1 MDIGKAFSY
10 IFEDERWISKVLI
23 GGLVLLVPILNFA
36 VFGYVLK
43 IAQNVAQGNPRPL
56 PEWGGELGDHF
67 MRGLYWVVIQLVYLL
82 PAILLYVLFACV
94 LVGVGSAASDR
105 SDGGAGALGALGVCL
120 LPLIFLVAL
129 AGAVLAYA
137 GIARFAATNALSE
150 AFKFAEVVAL
160 VRNHLGDWAI
170 FILVVILAGIVG
182 QLGII
187 ACGVGVLFTIFYAQ
201 AVGGHMLGQLIV
213 KLGLLGNPYATQQV
227 PPIDYNPPMA

>member
-10 IFEDERWISKVLI
+10 LFEDERWISKVLI

-56 PEWGGELGDHF
+56 PEWGGEFGDHF

-105 SDGGAGALGALGVCL
+105 SRGAGALGALGVCL

-137 GIARFAATNALSE
+137 GIARFAATKTLSE

-160 VRNHLGDWAI
+160 VRNHLGDWVI

-227 PPIDYNPPMA
+227 PPIDYNPPMV